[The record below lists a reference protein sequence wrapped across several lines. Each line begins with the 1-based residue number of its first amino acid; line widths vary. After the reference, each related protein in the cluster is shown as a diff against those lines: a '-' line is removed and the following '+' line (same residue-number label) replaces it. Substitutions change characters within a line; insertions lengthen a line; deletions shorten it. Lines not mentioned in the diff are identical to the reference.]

1 MQIISIKLSMRGMAS
16 PRPIV
21 TRFGTRMPQKYMDYK
36 KLIQSKLRGFKKFGN
51 VPLEVELNFFFKP
64 SKSYKKNKYPV
75 PKNDVDN
82 LGKSVLDAMESVLY
96 ENDTLVEKLTV
107 TKKYDDVD
115 CIVISIKE
123 TAIKKY
129 SDSVT
134 IEIEEVEVN

>member
-1 MQIISIKLSMRGMAS
+1 MINVKLSMRGMAS

-96 ENDTLVEKLTV
+96 ENDILVEKLTV
-107 TKKYDDVD
+107 SKKYADVD

-129 SDSVT
+129 GDSDSVT
-134 IEIEEVEVN
+134 IEIEEIAGN